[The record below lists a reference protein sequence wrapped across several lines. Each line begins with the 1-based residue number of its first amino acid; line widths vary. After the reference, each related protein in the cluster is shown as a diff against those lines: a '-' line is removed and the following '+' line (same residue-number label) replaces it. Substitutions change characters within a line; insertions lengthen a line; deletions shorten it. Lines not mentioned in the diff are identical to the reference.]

1 MHLMRY
7 LIALRF
13 TAHCGLRTI
22 GAIMSTNPPPT
33 GNPLATGNRLQ
44 RAYYRWAQPHYE
56 RIGRDDPELAR
67 EIEEV
72 DQFLYSRRGAVVW
85 LGCFLGLAGVML
97 GLKTVG
103 DFDWLETILHATVLW
118 FGFVWVVMSAWFSP
132 KYKGK
137 RSSRVAAGFG
147 GGLLVGLLSGVVMVV
162 FGEWLNHGTVDW
174 ERLQHTAE
182 RAALPAL
189 LLVLGLMVVV
199 AVVSWAGKAARAQRL
214 QRLQLLAERDA
225 ARAVAA
231 ETELRL
237 LQAQI
242 HPHFVFNTLATL
254 QHWVDRADPRA
265 GPLLRELTGFLRGST
280 EMLGRP
286 LVPLGDEVRAAAHYL
301 AIMQARMGDRLRFE
315 IELDPH
321 CAAHMVPSGLLLT
334 LVENA
339 IEHGLEPKIEGGRLR
354 LSSGRGDLATGGWWL
369 RVEDDGLGLSP
380 ESRDQVGLSNLRQRL
395 RQHYGSKARFTLQAP
410 GTGGTRAELHFE
422 EA

>member
-1 MHLMRY
+1 
-7 LIALRF
+7 
-13 TAHCGLRTI
+13 
-22 GAIMSTNPPPT
+22 MSTNPPPT

-189 LLVLGLMVVV
+189 LLVLALSLAGCATSSPPVVPPPKLPPPPSELMVDPPRPNYSERVH
-199 AVVSWAGKAARAQRL
+199 
-214 QRLQLLAERDA
+214 QLLLEWQRM
-225 ARAVAA
+225 
-231 ETELRL
+231 
-237 LQAQI
+237 
-242 HPHFVFNTLATL
+242 
-254 QHWVDRADPRA
+254 
-265 GPLLRELTGFLRGST
+265 LTDWRRRS
-280 EMLGRP
+280 
-286 LVPLGDEVRAAAHYL
+286 
-301 AIMQARMGDRLRFE
+301 
-315 IELDPH
+315 
-321 CAAHMVPSGLLLT
+321 
-334 LVENA
+334 
-339 IEHGLEPKIEGGRLR
+339 
-354 LSSGRGDLATGGWWL
+354 
-369 RVEDDGLGLSP
+369 
-380 ESRDQVGLSNLRQRL
+380 
-395 RQHYGSKARFTLQAP
+395 
-410 GTGGTRAELHFE
+410 
-422 EA
+422 